1 LGFNKAMKKTTIIIL
16 MMAVFFYFGCKEKQ
30 DVQEKT
36 EDLGIQANMVFFYY
50 PDLGEAE
57 QFYAEVLGFK
67 KVLDYGFAKILR
79 ISRTSFI
86 GLVDE
91 TKGMHSPDEP
101 KTVTLSFVTDEID
114 GWYRYLQEQGV
125 KMRGE
130 LGDATRH
137 PTCGFVVY
145 DPAGYFLE
153 FERFLEHP
161 QNEKLLEKL
170 RAVPA
175 VYPEKTQATL
185 RPKELGIR
193 ANVIWLYYRDIP
205 AAQRFYSENLGSELL
220 VDQGFAWVYSS
231 SSSAFVGLV
240 DESQGLHRFSKTK
253 AVNVCFISRQIDEW
267 YDKLKRKEL
276 EIRDPLEDQANFPV
290 RTFVIYDT
298 GGYFL
303 EFDWFLEDEK
313 NTDILKYLTSTSK

>member
-1 LGFNKAMKKTTIIIL
+1 MKKTTIIIL
-16 MMAVFFYFGCKEKQ
+16 ILAAFFYFGCKEKQ
-30 DVQEKT
+30 EVQGKS
-36 EDLGIQANMVFFYY
+36 EDLDIQANMVFFYY
-50 PDLGEAE
+50 SDLVEAE
-57 QFYAEVLGFK
+57 QFYEHVLGFK

-91 TKGMHSPDEP
+91 TKGMHKPDEP

-137 PTCGFVVY
+137 PTRGFVAY

-153 FERFLEHP
+153 FECFLEHP

-170 RAVPA
+170 KAVPA
-175 VYPEKTQATL
+175 VYPEKSQATL
-185 RPKELGIR
+185 RPKELGIQ

-231 SSSAFVGLV
+231 SSSAFIGLV
-240 DESQGLHRFSKTK
+240 DEMHGLHRFSEKK
-253 AVNVCFISRQIDEW
+253 AVNVCFISPQIEKW
-267 YDKLKRKEL
+267 FTKLKRKKL
-276 EIRDPLEDQANFPV
+276 EIRDSLEDQANFPV

-303 EFDWFLEDEK
+303 EFDWFLEDGK
-313 NTDILKYLTSTSK
+313 NTEILKFLTSTPK